1 MTTARF
7 GEVHDNAR
15 TTSRHSSASAADL
28 AFTLRVTLAAALAK
42 LGLVAFALHGG
53 GA

>member
-7 GEVHDNAR
+7 GEAHENAR
-15 TTSRHSSASAADL
+15 AAGRPSASAADL
-28 AFTLRVTLAAALAK
+28 AFTLRVTLGAALAK
-42 LGLVAFALHGG
+42 LGLVAFALLGG

>member
-1 MTTARF
+1 MRTACF
-7 GEVHDNAR
+7 GEVDDNAR
-15 TTSRHSSASAADL
+15 GAADRPAASPADL

-42 LGLVAFALHGG
+42 LGLVAFALLGG